1 MNYRKSGAVDA
12 IREFGPVDRVVEV
25 ALVDNWALDLAVAA
39 PRATVVTHATDGRDL
54 VLSLREAM
62 RAGIGLRFFL
72 FYTHERSLLERAAQ
86 TVAYAAEHGALTPL
100 PIISLPFEQ
109 AVEAHELVEFGVAGK
124 VVLDLRAQ

>member
-1 MNYRKSGAVDA
+1 MNYREPGAVDA

-25 ALVDNWALDLAVAA
+25 ALVDNWALDLVVAA
-39 PRATVVTHATDGRDL
+39 PRATVVTPATDGRDL

-109 AVEAHELVEFGVAGK
+109 AVEAYELVEFGVAGK